1 VEGAEVITEAITIGV
16 FLLLWRAIGI
26 WNERTAVEVESVSA
40 LTIRVDEMDDAS
52 ATLHERSQDRIEELE
67 AKVEKL
73 ELARGITRGD

>member
-1 VEGAEVITEAITIGV
+1 MITEAITIGV

-40 LTIRVDEMDDAS
+40 LTIRVDEMDDAG
-52 ATLHERSQDRIEELE
+52 ATLYEETRDRVEELE

-73 ELARGITRGD
+73 ELARGITRGE